1 MSKRDYYE
9 VLGVAKTAD
18 ETAVKGA
25 YRRLARQYHPDV
37 NKEADAEERFKEINE
52 AYEVLSDPD
61 RRAAYD
67 RYGHAGAQGFPG
79 AGAGGFGGGGFQDLN
94 DIFGE
99 FFGGFGG
106 FGGAQ
111 RGAARGPARG
121 ADLRYDLGITFHEAI
136 FGAEKE
142 IEIPRLEIC
151 PVCNGSGAEPGTKPI
166 RCPQCNGSGEVRRAQ
181 QTILGQFVSVTTCPR
196 CNGEREIAPTPCA
209 NCSGQRRVRATRKL
223 VVTIPP
229 GVDDGMRIRLA
240 NEGEPGDRGG
250 PAGSLFVVLSV
261 NPHPLFQR
269 QENDIIL
276 ELPVNIVQAA
286 LGAEV
291 EVPTVDGAERINIKP
306 GTQHGEVIRLRG
318 KGVPILRGNGR
329 RGDQLVSVKVVV
341 PERLNDKQ
349 KKLLHELG
357 QSLGLE
363 SLGKDNRNLFEK
375 LIDSVGN
382 ALG

>member
-9 VLGVAKTAD
+9 VLGVPKSAD
-18 ETAVKGA
+18 EGAIKSA
-25 YRRLARQYHPDV
+25 YRRLARQFHPDV
-37 NKEADAEERFKEINE
+37 NKEPDAEERFKEINE
-52 AYEVLSDPD
+52 AYEILSDPD

-67 RYGHAGAQGFPG
+67 RYGHAATQGFPG
-79 AGAGGFGGGGFQDLN
+79 GGAGGFGAGGFQDLN
-94 DIFGE
+94 DIFGDL
-99 FFGGFGG
+99 FSGFGG
-106 FGGAQ
+106 FGG
-111 RGAARGPARG
+111 RSGAARGPARG
-121 ADLRYDLGITFHEAI
+121 ADLQYNLEITFQEAV

-142 IEIPRLEIC
+142 IEVPRWESC
-151 PVCNGSGAEPGTKPI
+151 PACNGSGAEPGTKPI
-166 RCPQCNGSGEVRRAQ
+166 RCPQCNGAGEVRRAQ

-196 CNGEREIAPTPCA
+196 CNGEREIAPTPCV
-209 NCSGQRRVRATRKL
+209 NCSGQRRVRVTRKIL
-223 VVTIPP
+223 VTIPA

-240 NEGEPGDRGG
+240 NEGEPGERGG
-250 PAGSLFVVLSV
+250 PSGSLFVGLSV
-261 NPHPLFQR
+261 KPHALFQR

-291 EVPTVDGAERINIKP
+291 EVPTLEGKEKVNIKP

-318 KGVPILRGNGR
+318 KGAHILRTNGR
-329 RGDQLVSVKVVV
+329 RGDQLIHVKVVV

-349 KKLLHELG
+349 RKLLMELG

-375 LIDSVGN
+375 FLDSVGN